1 MKRLI
6 NFRTGLVTLGLLVG
20 LATPALSVPMPAPAV
35 PAANADI
42 VKVRDSW
49 AGGNDRGSTSYEW
62 RRGWRG
68 DRAWRGDGWRGRH
81 WRGDGWRGDGW
92 RGDRGWRRGWRD
104 DGWRYR
110 HHRRGWNNSGVYLGL
125 GLLGSGLLYDDYY
138 YRPRPRIYRA
148 PRASGHVQ
156 WCYSRYRSYR
166 AWTTPSS
173 PTTDRA
179 GSAYRLTATETQ
191 IAQMTEPARPPAA
204 PALAPPPEA
213 PAGPVASVRNCW
225 LPGHHPA
232 WPPRHTHFRI
242 LLPPTSDKRPSC
254 QVEPCRNGT

>member
-20 LATPALSVPMPAPAV
+20 LSAPAFSVPMPAPAV
-35 PAANADI
+35 PATPAQTDVLKI
-42 VKVRDSW
+42 RDSW
-49 AGGNDRGSTSYEW
+49 AGGNDRGGTSYEW

-68 DRAWRGDGWRGRH
+68 DGWRGDRSWRHDGWRGSRH
-81 WRGDGWRGDGW
+81 WRGDGW

-110 HHRRGWNNSGVYLGL
+110 RHYRRGWDNSGVYLGL

-166 AWTTPSS
+166 AWDNTFQPNYGPRRQCIS
-173 PTTDRA
+173 P
-179 GSAYRLTATETQ
+179 YRY
-191 IAQMTEPARPPAA
+191 
-204 PALAPPPEA
+204 
-213 PAGPVASVRNCW
+213 
-225 LPGHHPA
+225 
-232 WPPRHTHFRI
+232 
-242 LLPPTSDKRPSC
+242 
-254 QVEPCRNGT
+254 